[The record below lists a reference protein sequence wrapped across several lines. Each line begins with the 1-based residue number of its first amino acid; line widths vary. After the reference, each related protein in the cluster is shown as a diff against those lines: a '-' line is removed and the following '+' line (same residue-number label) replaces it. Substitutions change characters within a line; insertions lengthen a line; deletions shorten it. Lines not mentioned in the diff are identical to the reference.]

1 MVLPFGVIAMN
12 CRPPGSKIFL
22 LRNFVEFGI
31 AYRLPSPL
39 STHVVVAPVTPAG
52 RAAGGPDVLA
62 AATAAVPISAAA
74 ATHATVPCARRW
86 RRRLMPGRSALIA
99 SGPMGGSPVV
109 ARSSRSRRHGP
120 PI

>member
-39 STHVVVAPVTPAG
+39 STYIVVGPVTLAGPDAGWLAAPVPG
-52 RAAGGPDVLA
+52 CLAAPV
-62 AATAAVPISAAA
+62 AATAAVPIRATA
-74 ATHATVPCARRW
+74 ATHATVPCVRRL
-86 RRRLMPGRSALIA
+86 RRRLMPARSESTA
-99 SGPMGGSPVV
+99 SEPMGGSPAVV
-109 ARSSRSRRHGP
+109 RS
-120 PI
+120 

>member
-39 STHVVVAPVTPAG
+39 STHVVVGPVALAG
-52 RAAGGPDVLA
+52 RAAGGGA
-62 AATAAVPISAAA
+62 APARAGPLSPPRPPPLDPRARGV
-74 ATHATVPCARRW
+74 ARR
-86 RRRLMPGRSALIA
+86 RAEGRLARRSA
-99 SGPMGGSPVV
+99 VQQV
-109 ARSSRSRRHGP
+109 AQP
-120 PI
+120 